1 MPTHTSSTAD
11 QPPSQLTHDGFICA
25 ARDPHSTQHV
35 HDNTRF
41 GGHDLWGKVLPGR
54 GS

>member
-1 MPTHTSSTAD
+1 MHTHTSSTAD

-35 HDNTRF
+35 HDITRF
-41 GGHDLWGKVLPGR
+41 GGHDLWGTVVPER

>member
-1 MPTHTSSTAD
+1 MRTNTSSTAD
-11 QPPSQLTHDGFICA
+11 QPAGRLTHDEFICA
-25 ARDPHSTQHV
+25 ARDPNSTQHV

-41 GGHDLWGKVLPGR
+41 GGHDLWGKVLPER

>member
-1 MPTHTSSTAD
+1 MHTNARRTAD
-11 QPPSQLTHDGFICA
+11 QPPGRLTHRGLSCA
-25 ARDPHSTQHV
+25 ARDPNSTRHV

-41 GGHDLWGKVLPGR
+41 GRHHLWGKVLPER

>member
-1 MPTHTSSTAD
+1 MHTHTSSTAD
-11 QPPSQLTHDGFICA
+11 QPAGRLIDDGFICA
-25 ARDPHSTQHV
+25 ARDPNSTRHV

-41 GGHDLWGKVLPGR
+41 GGHDLWGKVLPER